1 VASGPIV
8 GVESFSKKPTIREF
22 NHKNK
27 YNDWQFIYDP
37 AADRGGLITTPNQP
51 PLQTSGLG
59 TPAGQNGQT
68 GNSPFGQS
76 SSGQSS
82 FGQSSFGQSSGQSSF
97 GNNSSGFGSQTPQP
111 PPNPQP
117 PQ

>member
-1 VASGPIV
+1 
-8 GVESFSKKPTIREF
+8 VESFSKKPTIREF

-51 PLQTSGLG
+51 PLQGGLGFG
-59 TPAGQNGQT
+59 TPAGQNGQP
-68 GNSPFGQS
+68 GSPAGSSPFGQS

-82 FGQSSFGQSSGQSSF
+82 FGGFGQSSGF
-97 GNNSSGFGSQTPQP
+97 GNSSGPGGVGSSTQQP
-111 PPNPQP
+111 PPSSSPQP
-117 PQ
+117 Q